1 MPNMVKKKQG
11 CSWKACWF
19 VDDQNFPNFFGFLQG
34 YPNEKATGMFFF
46 RWSVDFPNLLNFPSS
61 GSDRGVFF
69 SRWFVVKAFWQ
80 CFWEMGIP
88 VFSVDLLI
96 FQICKTFQAQ
106 DRIGASF
113 FLVDFV
119 SKHFESIS
127 ERWVYPFFPL
137 ICWFSKFSKLS
148 KLRIG
153 QGRLFFALI
162 CCQSILSVFLRDVY
176 CTSPFIYD
184 HFIYNW
190 FWHLFG
196 IFLTSRYQYQ
206 YIVRYP
212 TVCLEGIENFLVGYF
227 VTTT

>member
-1 MPNMVKKKQG
+1 MIWTLFMPNMVKKKIG

-96 FQICKTFQAQ
+96 FQICQTFQAQ
-106 DRIGASF
+106 DQIGASF
-113 FLVDFV
+113 FRVDFV
-119 SKHFESIS
+119 SKHFKSVS
-127 ERWVYPFFPL
+127 ERWVYPFFLL
-137 ICWFSKFSKLS
+137 ICWFSKFAKLS
-148 KLRIG
+148 KLRI
-153 QGRLFFALI
+153 R
-162 CCQSILSVFLRDVY
+162 
-176 CTSPFIYD
+176 
-184 HFIYNW
+184 
-190 FWHLFG
+190 
-196 IFLTSRYQYQ
+196 
-206 YIVRYP
+206 
-212 TVCLEGIENFLVGYF
+212 
-227 VTTT
+227 